1 MKTTTKAITETELQ
15 ILEILEVQL
24 SVQSTSEGH
33 SKVQMSIDLVVDVL
47 KNNYNATSSVLD
59 DMIINAELK
68 SSEKALKK
76 MGVTSER
83 IERIIEK
90 QKKEKREVA

>member
-47 KNNYNATSSVLD
+47 KNNYNVTLLVLG
-59 DMIINAELK
+59 DMIKAAQLK
-68 SSEKALKK
+68 ISEKTQKK
-76 MGVTSER
+76 MGATSER
-83 IERIIEK
+83 IERIIEIE
-90 QKKEKREVA
+90 KKEKKEVA

>member
-1 MKTTTKAITETELQ
+1 MKTTTKAITETELN
-15 ILEILEVQL
+15 ILEMLEVQL
-24 SVQSTSEGH
+24 SVKSTLEGH
-33 SKVQMSIDLVVDVL
+33 SSVQMSIDLVKDVL
-47 KNNYNATSSVLD
+47 KNNYNVTLLVLG
-59 DMIINAELK
+59 DMIKAAQLK
-68 SSEKALKK
+68 ISEKTQKK